1 MKINFYAIY
10 SEDKEKNKFRASLS
24 SKIVERVI
32 NTSDHACEVDG
43 HFLLMHQ
50 IDDNTFL
57 LTKTYD
63 SELVKKI
70 NTKTLTV
77 DDIKES
83 LATDESLGFPS
94 FLHVKDDII
103 GFAHSFYGPR
113 TRDLASFISAK
124 KIVDVDTHKVIIEP
138 LLRDMSNADVMK
150 MSFVGRTTL
159 RAEAG
164 SGVTVGVL
172 RALGMIDIDE
182 ELLDGIEITIKPKR
196 SKDIKNLSKGII
208 NNENNDFSD
217 IHIKAREEAADIL
230 TDYYLSG
237 KGHLNANIYKS
248 SNAEVAE
255 EMLTCFIRMK
265 RVIMDSYAM
274 TVGDDLRDR

>member
-124 KIVDVDTHKVIIEP
+124 KIIDVDTHKVIIEP

-265 RVIMDSYAM
+265 RVIMESYAM

>member
-1 MKINFYAIY
+1 MKINFYAVY
-10 SEDKEKNKFRASLS
+10 SESKDKKKSRAALYEQIIEK
-24 SKIVERVI
+24 VI
-32 NTSDHACEVDG
+32 KTSDHACEVEG
-43 HFLLMHQ
+43 HFLLIHQ
-50 IDDNTFL
+50 IDDSTFL

-70 NTKTLTV
+70 NTRTLTV
-77 DDIKES
+77 NDIKES

-94 FLHVKDDII
+94 FVYINDNII

-113 TRDLASFISAK
+113 PRDLASFINAK
-124 KIVDVDTHKVIIEP
+124 KLINTENDKIIIEP
-138 LLRDMSNADVMK
+138 LLRDMSSADVMK

-164 SGVTVGVL
+164 SGVTVSVL
-172 RALGMIDIDE
+172 RALGLKDIDE

-196 SKDIKNLSKGII
+196 SRDIKDLSRGII
-208 NNENNDFSD
+208 GNDENDFSD
-217 IHIKAREEAADIL
+217 VHIKAKEEAADIL

-237 KGHLNANIYKS
+237 KGHLNANLYKS

-274 TVGDDLRDR
+274 TVGDELTGD